1 MTIIRH
7 NGSTKYLIWERNTH
21 SARLELNL
29 RSVEW
34 KLTSVTAMLA
44 TRSSHLGSWR
54 WNSRGFVS
62 LSTNF
67 RCCAAVNAFCCTV
80 DFRRTTAGINNAI
93 STQQF
98 SEISF
103 DHLRVCADNHNI
115 LPGRNTD
122 PQISQ
127 YMYLTFILLAR
138 DARKKHCS
146 HKFTDFCVLCVYCCN
161 VLLLFIL

>member
-7 NGSTKYLIWERNTH
+7 NGSTKYLILEHTTN
-21 SARLELNL
+21 SARLELNP
-29 RSVEW
+29 RSIEW
-34 KLTSVTAMLA
+34 RRTSVTVTLA

-54 WNSRGFVS
+54 WNSRGFVF

-80 DFRRTTAGINNAI
+80 NFRRTTAGINNAI
-93 STQQF
+93 STQHF

-103 DHLRVCADNHNI
+103 HHLRLCADNLNI

-122 PQISQ
+122 PQIPQ
-127 YMYLTFILLAR
+127 CMYYTFILLAR
-138 DARKKHCS
+138 DAQKKHCS
-146 HKFTDFCVLCVYCCN
+146 HNFTDFCFFCVYCCN
-161 VLLLFIL
+161 VLLLSIL